1 MQMVGLMVSLTTIFV
16 LQTGTKSVE
25 PCDWNPLCMC
35 RKSHH
40 DVVCRSVPFA
50 NFPKLPLGD
59 IYQVT
64 IIRSAISV
72 LDNYLFEGT
81 NVASLHLMQN
91 NIVQI
96 LPKAFH
102 GLENLLT
109 TLDLSHNQLT
119 EVPFGPLRQLNNL
132 QWLNL
137 QGNSLTDIHIN
148 QWSQLKLRSVLKN
161 LFLGDNNIISIK
173 ESAFT
178 HFTNLTL
185 LDLKGNYIHDVD
197 SSSFPDG
204 LSSLSLENNLL
215 KAVPL
220 HAIYTLKDLRYLYLS
235 NNVIRK
241 LPCPFYMHTSKLEKL
256 DLSNNLL
263 TYLQDCIFNGSFVIR
278 ELCLNFNFIKSLP
291 ARVFRST
298 KLQRLSMTNNRLLKL
313 HSDAF
318 SGAEMTLKNLDL
330 SFNLLAGFPSPVK
343 DLKSLHF
350 LSLKGNYLK
359 HLHKEDFQNCI
370 NTLEVLDL
378 SKNSFTSVP
387 TIPLQ
392 SLKRLTRLSLQ
403 DNRIKSVNEDD
414 FKGWS
419 QTLTTLSLANNKMVY
434 LSHRALYHLKNLR
447 ELKLSFNNL
456 VHLDTSIFLPLRH
469 SLEVLELS
477 SAFGYQIYPID
488 VFIKPLENLEWLL
501 LDNNGIT
508 SISFSLIHQ
517 LKRLIHFDISSNNM
531 KKLPSDMFLNS
542 RNNRLNSIHISNNRI
557 NRLKYHL
564 FKNMHSI
571 SQIFLFNNK
580 IQVIENQAFMN
591 CSNLHTIVLS
601 NNNLRYIE
609 PSAFYNLSKLTN
621 LYLQDNKL
629 ELFSLDIFEGNTS
642 PININLSNNFIE
654 ILSLGNSTSSY
665 LLNIKS
671 LDLTKNKITQIPGI
685 LSNSISNDLHC
696 LFLSH
701 NKISNLSESPFPK
714 LQILHLSH
722 NDIRSYVTFVSHCC
736 PQVQILALDHN
747 IISIIEGESF
757 SQMQS
762 LRILDLSYNRITSL
776 PDNAFTGTKLERLNI
791 SQNFLTIVPMTAI
804 GPVKNSLKFLDISSN
819 RITNLLPGVFA
830 TPNKIKALNLSS
842 NQITT
847 LHELSFR
854 GLNHLLELDLSHN
867 ELKSSFKEI
876 SLKYATHL
884 RSLNARNCSLMSL
897 PTLVLPN
904 LLMLSLK
911 DNFFYNIS
919 NHVLKYSSQLA
930 SLDLAGNFLKDIPSH
945 LWRKIKKL
953 RELDVSN
960 NPISSL
966 RVNSF
971 ANLERLQSLDIRK
984 LPLKSLDTR
993 TLHGLRF
1000 LTSFKTDSYASVR
1013 SFRLQD
1019 ILSHAVAIRSVT
1031 ITIEESSLSHQI
1043 QSAFGTKLRELVITG
1058 SNLQRIFP
1066 DAFSGLSTHEL
1077 TIRIKG
1083 TLVSEFPTGL
1093 LRYLIDVRFLTL
1105 DLRNNRL
1112 ISMTQGVLAEFT
1124 RSGLDIDQ
1132 TQHIL
1137 GGVLLEDNP
1146 WICSCELLWMGKWLR
1161 RWLRE
1166 TFHVH
1171 MLSTEAMLYVTS
1183 VARKTKCLVPSTNV
1197 SISVIDLWSA
1207 DIYCDISIG
1216 NAFCGS
1222 YTGTFLTFFVAFV
1235 LKYFQFKCML

>member
-1 MQMVGLMVSLTTIFV
+1 MMTRLLITLATIFI
-16 LQTGTKSVE
+16 LQAGTKSAE
-25 PCDWNPLCMC
+25 PCDWNPLCTC

-64 IIRSAISV
+64 VIRSAISV
-72 LDNYLFEGT
+72 LDNNLFEGT

-119 EVPFGPLRQLNNL
+119 EVPFGALRLLNNL

-137 QGNSLTDIHIN
+137 QGNLLTSIHIS
-148 QWSQLKLRSVLKN
+148 QWSHLKFKAVLKN
-161 LFLGDNNIISIK
+161 LFLNDNNIISIK

-197 SSSFPDG
+197 GSSFPDG
-204 LSSLSLENNLL
+204 LSSLSLANNLL
-215 KAVPL
+215 KTVPL
-220 HAIYTLKDLRYLYLS
+220 HAIYTLKNLRYLYLS

-241 LPCPFYMHTSKLEKL
+241 LPCPFHMHTTKLEKL

-263 TYLQDCIFNGSFVIR
+263 TYLQDCIFNGSFTIR
-278 ELCLNFNFIKSLP
+278 ELCLDFNFIKSVP
-291 ARVFRST
+291 ARVFKNT
-298 KLQRLSMTNNRLLKL
+298 QLQRLSITNNRLLNL

-318 SGAEMTLKNLDL
+318 SGVEVTLTNLDL
-330 SFNLLAGFPSPVK
+330 SFNLMVEFPAPAR
-343 DLKSLHF
+343 DLKSLLF

-359 HLHKEDFQNCI
+359 KLHKEDFQTTR

-378 SKNSFTSVP
+378 SGNSFTSVP
-387 TIPLQ
+387 TIALQPLM
-392 SLKRLTRLSLQ
+392 RLTRLSLQ
-403 DNRIKSVNEDD
+403 DNRIKSVNEND

-419 QTLTTLSLANNKMVY
+419 HTLTTLSLANNKMVH
-434 LSHRALYHLKNLR
+434 LSHRALYHLKKLR

-456 VHLDTSIFLPLRH
+456 AHLDKSVFLPLRH

-477 SAFGYQIYPID
+477 SAFGRQNYPID

-501 LDNNGIT
+501 LDNNDIT
-508 SISFSLIHQ
+508 IISFSFINQ
-517 LKRLIHFDISSNNM
+517 LKRLIHFDISSNNI
-531 KKLPSDMFLNS
+531 KKLPSDIFL
-542 RNNRLNSIHISNNRI
+542 RAKYNRLNSIHISNNRI
-557 NRLKYHL
+557 NNLKCYS
-564 FKNMHSI
+564 FQNMHSA

-580 IQVIENQAFMN
+580 IQVIESWAFTN
-591 CSNLHTIVLS
+591 CSNLHSVVLS
-601 NNNLRYIE
+601 NNHIRSIE
-609 PSAFYNLSKLTN
+609 SSAFYNLSKLSN
-621 LYLQDNKL
+621 VYLQDNNL
-629 ELFSLDIFEGNTS
+629 HLFSLDIFEGNTS
-642 PININLSNNFIE
+642 PMNINLSNNFIE
-654 ILSLGNSTSSY
+654 ILSLGNSTTSCK
-665 LLNIKS
+665 LNLKS
-671 LDLTKNKITQIPGI
+671 LDLTNNKIIEVPRMF
-685 LSNSISNDLHC
+685 SASISNDLQC
-696 LFLSH
+696 LFLSY
-701 NKISNLSESPFPK
+701 NKISNLSGSFFPK

-722 NDIRSYVTFVSHCC
+722 NNIHSYTSFVSRCC
-736 PQVQILALDHN
+736 PNVQILALDHN
-747 IISIIEGESF
+747 AIPVIEDKSF
-757 SQMQS
+757 REMQS
-762 LRILDLSYNRITSL
+762 LRILDLSHNKITSL

-791 SQNFLTIVPMTAI
+791 SHNFLTTIPVTAI
-804 GPVKNSLKFLDISSN
+804 GPVRNSFKFLDISSN
-819 RITNLLPGVFA
+819 RITNLLPEMF
-830 TPNKIKALNLSS
+830 TISNKIQTLNLSS

-847 LHELSFR
+847 LHELSFK
-854 GLNHLLELDLSHN
+854 GLSHLLELDLSHN
-867 ELKSSFKEI
+867 ELKSTFKET
-876 SLKYATHL
+876 SLKYSNHL
-884 RSLNARNCSLMSL
+884 HALHVKNCSLMSL

-904 LLMLSLK
+904 LLVLSLK

-919 NHVLKYSSQLA
+919 NHVLKFSNQLA
-930 SLDLAGNFLKDIPSH
+930 CLDLAGNFLKDVPSH
-945 LWRKIKKL
+945 LWKKINKL
-953 RELDVSN
+953 RELDMSN
-960 NPISSL
+960 NPIPSL

-971 ANLERLQSLDIRK
+971 ANLERLQNLDIRR
-984 LPLKSLDTR
+984 LPLKWLDPR
-993 TLHGLRF
+993 ALHGLRF

-1019 ILSHAVAIRSVT
+1019 ILSHASALRGVT
-1031 ITIEESSLSHQI
+1031 INIEESSLSHQI

-1058 SNLQRIFP
+1058 YNLRRIFP

-1083 TLVSEFPTGL
+1083 TMISEFPAGL
-1093 LRYLIDVRFLTL
+1093 LRYLSDVRFLTL
-1105 DLRNNRL
+1105 DLRNNQL
-1112 ISMTQGVLAEFT
+1112 MTMTKEVLAEFT
-1124 RSGLDIDQ
+1124 RNGLDVDQ

-1171 MLSTEAMLYVTS
+1171 MLSTEAMLYVNS
-1183 VARKTKCLVPSTNV
+1183 VARKTKCSVLNTNV
-1197 SISVIDLWSA
+1197 TISVIDLKSS
-1207 DIYCDISIG
+1207 DIHCDISNG
-1216 NAFCGS
+1216 NTFCASYRRSLLAFS
-1222 YTGTFLTFFVAFV
+1222 VIFMIY
-1235 LKYFQFKCML
+1235 YFQFKCTL